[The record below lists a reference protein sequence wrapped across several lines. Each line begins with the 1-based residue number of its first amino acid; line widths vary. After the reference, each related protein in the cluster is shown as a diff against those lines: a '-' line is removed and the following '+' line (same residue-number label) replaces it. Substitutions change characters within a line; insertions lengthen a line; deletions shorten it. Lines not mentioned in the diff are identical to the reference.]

1 MFEVIAR
8 KEPYEGEDGNKV
20 IAAIKDKNI
29 KKRVVIPSYVSEKA
43 RSVMMDCMEENPD
56 ARATFDEIN
65 TRLQRMDTKSLVP
78 CLTKPG
84 RSMNDVFPEPI
95 AQVLQ
100 EGGRVD
106 DDRTYNAMLFACS
119 ITGLDE
125 ILAKMSPFQVSRM
138 KERLHNNLLGPA
150 KKHGVF
156 LLETD
161 GNVFMAASNIVEEK
175 PDYDHG
181 MRMVHFAM
189 DACQQT
195 RSRLTTP
202 SKEVMHSFASRPVFI
217 LAVSEP
223 VWLVIAIQHIAFLVK
238 TSTLRPQWPSTVSL
252 G

>member
-1 MFEVIAR
+1 
-8 KEPYEGEDGNKV
+8 
-20 IAAIKDKNI
+20 
-29 KKRVVIPSYVSEKA
+29 
-43 RSVMMDCMEENPD
+43 
-56 ARATFDEIN
+56 
-65 TRLQRMDTKSLVP
+65 
-78 CLTKPG
+78 
-84 RSMNDVFPEPI
+84 MNDVFPEPI

-106 DDRTYNAMLFACS
+106 DDRTYNAMVFACS

-195 RSRLTTP
+195 RPRLTTP
-202 SKEVMHSFASRPVFI
+202 SKEVIKAGLHFGSVRTGVVGNRNPTIYVFGEDVHVATSMAKHSKLGMINCSREAAEEIERQDNGVM
-217 LAVSEP
+217 
-223 VWLVIAIQHIAFLVK
+223 LVK
-238 TSTLRPQWPSTVSL
+238 LREDKVFLRCRGNIETFWFLARIQWSSVRSNAFGPINDSRCSVAA
-252 G
+252 